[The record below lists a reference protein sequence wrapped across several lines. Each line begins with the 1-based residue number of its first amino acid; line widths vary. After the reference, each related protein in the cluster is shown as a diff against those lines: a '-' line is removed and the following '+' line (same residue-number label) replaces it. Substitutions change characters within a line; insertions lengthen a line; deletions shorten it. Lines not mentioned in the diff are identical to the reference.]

1 MSSIVKIEH
10 VTKKMKSLVAL
21 DDISLEISEPG
32 IYGFVGPNGSGK
44 SLIFKTILG
53 FLKPDSGQVFVHGKK
68 LRKASCLP
76 KTLGI
81 QWSNMRPW
89 PTRPA
94 GRIWS

>member
-53 FLKPDSGQVFVHGKK
+53 FLKPDSGFSCTERSFEKT
-68 LRKASCLP
+68 SCLP

-94 GRIWS
+94 GRIWN

>member
-32 IYGFVGPNGSGK
+32 IYGFVGPNESGK

-53 FLKPDSGQVFVHGKK
+53 FLP
-68 LRKASCLP
+68 
-76 KTLGI
+76 
-81 QWSNMRPW
+81 
-89 PTRPA
+89 PA
-94 GRIWS
+94 FRCAG